1 MPQVPRALIAEDE
14 PLLRDEL
21 IELLAQVWPQL
32 EICVAVADG
41 SSALEAIAKHRP
53 DVAFLDVEMP
63 GVSGI
68 EVARQLP
75 HPCHL
80 AFITAYDHY
89 AVSAFEN
96 GAVDYVLKPI
106 SVSRLATMVSRLRQR
121 LVQPP
126 VDIENLLEQIARRGH
141 AAREYLRWINVSAG
155 SSVRLVTVDEIC
167 YFQADNK
174 YTVLMTDKAESLIN
188 MTIRELL
195 DALDPHL
202 FWQIHR
208 STLVNVNA
216 ISDVKRDLRG
226 RLSVKLKARP
236 EALAVSQ
243 PYMSRFRHM

>member
-1 MPQVPRALIAEDE
+1 MPRALIAEDE
-14 PLLRDEL
+14 PLLREEL

-32 EICVAVADG
+32 EICAAVADG
-41 SSALEAIAKHRP
+41 SSALEAIATKRP

-63 GVSGI
+63 GLSGV

-75 HPCHL
+75 RPCHL

-89 AVSAFEN
+89 AVSAFES

-106 SVSRLATMVSRLRQR
+106 SASRLSTTVSRLRQR
-121 LVQPP
+121 LAQPP
-126 VDIENLLEQIARRGH
+126 VDLESLLEQIARRGH
-141 AAREYLRWINVSAG
+141 AAREYLRWINVSVG
-155 SSVRLVTVDEIC
+155 TSVRLVTVDEIC

-174 YTVLMTDKAESLIN
+174 YTVLMTDKVESLIN

-195 DALDPHL
+195 DALDPHV

-226 RLSVKLKARP
+226 RLSVKLKTRP

-243 PYMSRFRHM
+243 PYASRFRHM

>member
-1 MPQVPRALIAEDE
+1 MPRALIAEDE

-21 IELLAQVWPQL
+21 VELLAQVWPQL
-32 EICVAVADG
+32 DICAAVADG
-41 SSALEAIAKHRP
+41 SSALEAIAAKRP
-53 DVAFLDVEMP
+53 DVVFLDVEMP
-63 GVSGI
+63 GLSGI
-68 EVARQLP
+68 EVARQMP

-80 AFITAYDHY
+80 AFITAYENY

-96 GAVDYVLKPI
+96 GAVDYVLKPL
-106 SVSRLATMVSRLRQR
+106 SASRLATTVSRLQQR
-121 LVQPP
+121 LAQPP
-126 VDIENLLEQIARRGH
+126 VNIEGLLEQIALRSH
-141 AAREYLRWINVSAG
+141 AARNYLRWINVSVG
-155 SSVRLVTVDEIC
+155 TSVKLVTVDEIC

-174 YTVLMTDKAESLIN
+174 YTVLMTDHAESLIN

-195 DALDPHL
+195 EALDPHV

-236 EALAVSQ
+236 ETLPVSQ
-243 PYMSRFRHM
+243 PYASRFRHM

>member
-1 MPQVPRALIAEDE
+1 MPRALIAEDE

-21 IELLAQVWPQL
+21 VELLAQVWPQL
-32 EICVAVADG
+32 EICAAVADG
-41 SSALEAIAKHRP
+41 SSALEAIAVKRP

-63 GVSGI
+63 GLSGI
-68 EVARQLP
+68 EVARQMP

-89 AVSAFEN
+89 AVSAFDN
-96 GAVDYVLKPI
+96 GAVDYVLKPLSASRLSI
-106 SVSRLATMVSRLRQR
+106 TVSRLQQR

-126 VDIENLLEQIARRGH
+126 VNLESLLEQIALRGY
-141 AAREYLRWINVSAG
+141 AARDYLRWINVSVG
-155 SSVRLVTVDEIC
+155 TSVRLVTVDEIC

-195 DALDPHL
+195 DALDPHV

-236 EALAVSQ
+236 EALPVSQ
-243 PYMSRFRHM
+243 PYACRFRHM

>member
-1 MPQVPRALIAEDE
+1 MPRALIAEDE
-14 PLLRDEL
+14 PLLSDEL
-21 IELLAQVWPQL
+21 VELLAQVWPQL
-32 EICVAVADG
+32 EICATVTDG
-41 SSALEAIAKHRP
+41 SSALEVIATKRP

-63 GVSGI
+63 GLSGI
-68 EVARQLP
+68 EVARQMP
-75 HPCHL
+75 HPCHV

-89 AVSAFEN
+89 AVSAFDN
-96 GAVDYVLKPI
+96 GAVDYVLKPL
-106 SVSRLATMVSRLRQR
+106 SASRLSTTVSRLQQR

-126 VDIENLLEQIARRGH
+126 VNIESLLEQIALRGH
-141 AAREYLRWINVSAG
+141 AARDYLRWINVSVG
-155 SSVRLVTVDEIC
+155 SGVRLVTVDEIC

-195 DALDPHL
+195 DALDPHV

-236 EALAVSQ
+236 EVLPVSQ
-243 PYMSRFRHM
+243 PYACRFRHM

>member
-1 MPQVPRALIAEDE
+1 MPRALIAEDE

-32 EICVAVADG
+32 EICAAVGDG
-41 SSALEAIAKHRP
+41 NSALEAIDKQRP

-63 GVSGI
+63 GLSGI
-68 EVARQLP
+68 EVARQLSR
-75 HPCHL
+75 PCHL
-80 AFITAYDHY
+80 AFITAYEHY
-89 AVSAFEN
+89 AVGAFEN
-96 GAVDYVLKPI
+96 GAIDYVLKPL
-106 SVSRLATMVSRLRQR
+106 SSARLSTMVSRLQQR
-121 LVQPP
+121 LAQPP
-126 VDIENLLEQIARRGH
+126 IDIESLLEQIARRGH
-141 AAREYLRWINVSAG
+141 ASREYLRWINVSVG

-174 YTVLMTDKAESLIN
+174 YTVLMTDKTESLIK
-188 MTIRELL
+188 MTIHELL
-195 DALDPHL
+195 EALDPNL

-226 RLSVKLKARP
+226 RLSVKLKTRP

-243 PYMSRFRHM
+243 PYACRFRHM